1 LQPWTAVRPADLV
14 RLVTLAAIWGG
25 SYALMRIVAPVL
37 GGIGTAWIRI
47 LIAGALL
54 SMYALSIGTS
64 LEWKTW
70 WKHYLLIGLMNSAIP
85 FSLIAFAMQTLP
97 ANYGAIINTLSPL
110 FGAIFAF
117 FMLGEPIGTRKILG
131 ILLGFIGVAALV
143 RLGPIPVTAEV
154 LVGALACALATAC
167 YGFVSVY
174 TKKHTAAAPM
184 LGLAAGALLLPGILM
199 TPLALPSMP
208 NSIPSAE
215 VILGALV
222 LAVLCSAI
230 AYLLYFRLIRD
241 VGPTKAISVT
251 FLVPIFGVFWGVIF
265 LHEIVTPTT
274 LLGGATILIGMALV
288 LGIRMPRTALS

>member
-1 LQPWTAVRPADLV
+1 VRPTDLV

-54 SMYALSIGTS
+54 SIYALSIGTS

-117 FMLGEPIGTRKILG
+117 FMLGEPIGTRKISG

-143 RLGPIPVTAEV
+143 RLGPIPVTVEV
-154 LVGALACALATAC
+154 VIGALACALATAC

-208 NSIPSAE
+208 NSIPSTE
-215 VILGALV
+215 VIVGALV
-222 LAVLCSAI
+222 LAVFCSAI

-265 LHEIVTPTT
+265 LREIVTPTT

-288 LGIRMPRTALS
+288 LGIRWPRPALG